1 MNNQGE
7 SSGSGGKAP
16 FNDVLSGQK
25 AILSERINAA
35 LYEKIQGN
43 LVKWRQLRKL
53 GQGTS
58 GEVFL
63 AQDVHK
69 SNAVA
74 PFFFVV
80 KKLNVFSYNSG
91 ID

>member
-1 MNNQGE
+1 
-7 SSGSGGKAP
+7 
-16 FNDVLSGQK
+16 
-25 AILSERINAA
+25 LSERINAA
-35 LYEKIQGN
+35 LYEKIQGS

-69 SNAVA
+69 SNVIA